1 MGARGAAASFSGLL
15 HLPLPL
21 LSPLLPPSSSVHRVL
36 VILVSEPAAHYV
48 AYFLRGTRIYIY
60 MYIYA
65 TLFLSLQRLSPFR
78 GPPPPISILGLMH
91 EECRVPRNNIFRVFR
106 DPCNIRNIFMNIWA
120 DHTVRAGHSVRAP
133 ICFMKFERGKRVAV
147 RKVSLSRTR
156 EGREEGWHRGGWTI
170 SLYWRHRKCRDRV
183 MSATRK
189 RNIIR
194 CEIRARDR
202 RLNGRGMGEDRG

>member
-1 MGARGAAASFSGLL
+1 MHGVQLL
-15 HLPLPL
+15 LFLDSCICLCLFFPLFF
-21 LSPLLPPSSSVHRVL
+21 PPRRRFTAFWSSSFQSPRRITWHIFFVVR
-36 VILVSEPAAHYV
+36 EY
-48 AYFLRGTRIYIY
+48 IYIC
-60 MYIYA
+60 IY
-65 TLFLSLQRLSPFR
+65 TQLSFFLCKDSRPSV

-170 SLYWRHRKCRDRV
+170 SLYWRRCLG
-183 MSATRK
+183 SAQPITE
-189 RNIIR
+189 NAGIV
-194 CEIRARDR
+194 
-202 RLNGRGMGEDRG
+202 

>member
-1 MGARGAAASFSGLL
+1 MHGVQLL
-15 HLPLPL
+15 LFLDSCICLCLFFPLFF
-21 LSPLLPPSSSVHRVL
+21 PPRRRFTAFWSSSFQSPR
-36 VILVSEPAAHYV
+36 
-48 AYFLRGTRIYIY
+48 RITWHIFFVNIY

-78 GPPPPISILGLMH
+78 GPPPISILGLMH

-170 SLYWRHRKCRDRV
+170 SLYWRRCLG
-183 MSATRK
+183 SAQPITE
-189 RNIIR
+189 NAGIV
-194 CEIRARDR
+194 
-202 RLNGRGMGEDRG
+202 

>member
-48 AYFLRGTRIYIY
+48 AYFLREYIY
-60 MYIYA
+60 VYIRNSLSFFA
-65 TLFLSLQRLSPFR
+65 KTLALPWA
-78 GPPPPISILGLMH
+78 PPPISILGLMH

-156 EGREEGWHRGGWTI
+156 EGREETI
-170 SLYWRHRKCRDRV
+170 SLFWRRCLG
-183 MSATRK
+183 SAQPITE
-189 RNIIR
+189 NAGIV
-194 CEIRARDR
+194 
-202 RLNGRGMGEDRG
+202 

>member
-1 MGARGAAASFSGLL
+1 
-15 HLPLPL
+15 
-21 LSPLLPPSSSVHRVL
+21 
-36 VILVSEPAAHYV
+36 
-48 AYFLRGTRIYIY
+48 